1 MRWSFILIVFLI
13 AVPALADTTGP
24 ATVIDG
30 DTLKIDGTSIRL
42 HGMDAPESFQT
53 CVAGGVTW
61 PCGRHA
67 TAALVKLI
75 GVSPVRCEGQE
86 LDRYGRTIA
95 SCSVR
100 GRNIEAWMVLN
111 GWALAYRKYSL
122 DYVGEEAVA
131 QDAQAGLWSG
141 EFVPP
146 WAWRRGERLQAV
158 TVPDSASECT
168 IKGNVSS
175 SGERI
180 FHVPDA
186 QHYEETRISEQKGE
200 RWFCTEAE
208 AIAAGWRKAR
218 R

>member
-75 GVSPVRCEGQE
+75 GVSPDYHEGRAS
-86 LDRYGRTIA
+86 RYSAARSTIT
-95 SCSVR
+95 R
-100 GRNIEAWMVLN
+100 PR
-111 GWALAYRKYSL
+111 
-122 DYVGEEAVA
+122 
-131 QDAQAGLWSG
+131 
-141 EFVPP
+141 P
-146 WAWRRGERLQAV
+146 RL
-158 TVPDSASECT
+158 
-168 IKGNVSS
+168 
-175 SGERI
+175 
-180 FHVPDA
+180 
-186 QHYEETRISEQKGE
+186 TR
-200 RWFCTEAE
+200 
-208 AIAAGWRKAR
+208 
-218 R
+218 